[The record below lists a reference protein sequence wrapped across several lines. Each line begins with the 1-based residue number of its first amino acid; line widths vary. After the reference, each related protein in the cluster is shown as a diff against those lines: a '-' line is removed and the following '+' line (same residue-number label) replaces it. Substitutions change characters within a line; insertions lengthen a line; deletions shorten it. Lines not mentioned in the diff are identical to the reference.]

1 MYLVVFLLHTRQGPT
16 APRSWTTTWRMNTT
30 TIMVSQPDMYIQA
43 LGIDLF
49 PICHDRTKSFM
60 ALMALR
66 KDCTNILR
74 RTKMSIQHRM
84 LWLLCLIP
92 TGLKTMHQVQIC

>member
-1 MYLVVFLLHTRQGPT
+1 MYLVVCLLHTRQGPT
-16 APRSWTTTWRMNTT
+16 APGSWTTIWRMNTT

-49 PICHDRTKSFM
+49 PICLDRTKSLM

-84 LWLLCLIP
+84 LWLLCLIL
-92 TGLKTMHQVQIC
+92 TGLKMMH